1 MIYSLTGTLAE
12 KNVDSIVLDVQ
23 GVGFFVAMP
32 TTAIGALP
40 AVGKSCTVYT
50 HMNIKEDAM
59 DLYGFTDKTMRSL
72 FRMLLGV
79 SGVGPKVALAV
90 LSYLNPTQ
98 ILVAISAGDHKAFTK
113 CPGIGPK
120 LAQRMVLELKD
131 KVGKGGELAELSE
144 LPAAASIAAPEGGNM
159 QKAIQALVGLGY
171 SQSEAAAAVARQP
184 QDASLEDMI
193 RLSLKTLASKR

>member
-1 MIYSLTGTLAE
+1 MIYSLTGTIAE
-12 KNVDSIVLDVQ
+12 KNVDSIVMDVQ

-32 TTAIGALP
+32 STAVGALP

-131 KVGKGGELAELSE
+131 KVGKGGELSDIGE
-144 LPAAASIAAPEGGNM
+144 LPVAAAAAAPAGGDL

-171 SQSEAAAAVARQP
+171 SQSEAAAVIARL
-184 QDASLEDMI
+184 DTSLPVEELI
-193 RLSLKTLASKR
+193 KLALRSMAGGR